1 MPDDNRPMRRIST
14 VVLACATALAACTPT
29 FNWREVRTEGG
40 GLKAMMPCKPDKSE
54 RAVPMAG
61 HQVSLQVMGCNTGGA
76 TFAILFADMGDP
88 ARAGEVLG
96 QWKTATVSNLHSAAI
111 REAVFRPTGAAALA
125 QSLQVVA
132 TGERV
137 DGSKV
142 ESHAAYFARG
152 SHVFQAVIY
161 ADQLEP
167 EVAET
172 FFSGLVLE

>member
-1 MPDDNRPMRRIST
+1 MLRIPIAG
-14 VVLACATALAACTPT
+14 VLACALAVLACSPT
-29 FNWREVRTEGG
+29 FSWRDVRADAA
-40 GLKAMMPCKPDKSE
+40 GLKAMLPCKPDRSE
-54 RAVPMAG
+54 RPVPMAG
-61 HQVSLQVMGCNTGGA
+61 HEVSLQVMGCDTGGA
-76 TFAILFADMGDP
+76 TFAILFADMGDA

-96 QWKTATVSNLHSAAI
+96 QWKTATLSNLRSAAV
-111 REAVFRPTGAAALA
+111 REAAFRPAGAAALA

-132 TGERV
+132 SGERA

-152 SHVFQAVIY
+152 SRVFQAVIY
-161 ADQLEP
+161 ADQLKP

>member
-1 MPDDNRPMRRIST
+1 MRCTST
-14 VVLACATALAACTPT
+14 AGVLAFVLALGACTPT
-29 FNWREVRTEGG
+29 FNWREVRAEGG
-40 GLKAMMPCKPDKSE
+40 GLKAMMPCKPDTSE
-54 RAVPMAG
+54 RPVPMAG
-61 HQVSLQVMGCNTGGA
+61 HQVNLQVMGCNTGGA
-76 TFAILFADMGDP
+76 TFAILFADMGDA

-96 QWKTATVSNLHSAAI
+96 QWKTATLSNLRSAAV
-111 REAVFRPTGAAALA
+111 RAAVFRPPGASPLP

-132 TGERV
+132 SGERG

-152 SHVFQAVIY
+152 SRVFQAVIY
-161 ADQLEP
+161 ADQLKP

>member
-1 MPDDNRPMRRIST
+1 MRRIPI
-14 VVLACATALAACTPT
+14 VGLLACALALAACTPT
-29 FNWREVRTEGG
+29 FNWREVRTEVG

-54 RAVPMAG
+54 RPVPMAG

-76 TFAILFADMGDP
+76 TFAILFADMGD
-88 ARAGEVLG
+88 AMRAGEVLG
-96 QWKTATVSNLHSAAI
+96 QWKTATLSNLRGAAVH
-111 REAVFRPTGAAALA
+111 EAVFRPHGAEALP

-132 TGERV
+132 SGERG

-152 SHVFQAVIY
+152 SQVFQAVIY
-161 ADQLEP
+161 ADELKP
-167 EVAET
+167 EVAEM

>member
-1 MPDDNRPMRRIST
+1 MRRIST
-14 VVLACATALAACTPT
+14 AGILACTLAFAACTPT
-29 FNWREVRTEGG
+29 FNWREVRAEGG
-40 GLKAMMPCKPDKSE
+40 GLKAMMPCKPDRSE
-54 RAVPMAG
+54 RPVPMAG
-61 HQVSLQVMGCNTGGA
+61 HEVSLQVLGCNTGGA
-76 TFAILFADMGDP
+76 TFALLSADMGDA

-96 QWKTATVSNLHSAAI
+96 QWKTATLSNLRSAAV
-111 REAVFRPTGAAALA
+111 REAVFRPTGAAPLA

-132 TGERV
+132 SGERS

-161 ADQLEP
+161 ADQLKP